1 MENHHFYWV
10 NPLYMAIFN
19 SFLYVYQAGYI
30 GYLQMTSPFLVPGY
44 FGILRI
50 RVDSP
55 ESDYRL
61 TRKRPYLQFRII
73 QKSDYISIVSLVST
87 LRPRSCCIHLFH
99 GTLPRHLRARRRA
112 WRCPLGCLH
121 FARCHLPPWTQR
133 LHQHHHLCPI
143 CKKTCTQTKHI
154 KRCTGMYTYRHL
166 QVIHNIFTVMFFS
179 TSELFV
185 WRTDLQP
192 ADPTAE
198 ASASADSDSGSKRW
212 RWQWCMYLS
221 WYGYESKYII

>member
-99 GTLPRHLRARRRA
+99 GTRQRAFAQVAVDCYADHSVSERNRNPESMA
-112 WRCPLGCLH
+112 W
-121 FARCHLPPWTQR
+121 
-133 LHQHHHLCPI
+133 
-143 CKKTCTQTKHI
+143 
-154 KRCTGMYTYRHL
+154 
-166 QVIHNIFTVMFFS
+166 
-179 TSELFV
+179 
-185 WRTDLQP
+185 
-192 ADPTAE
+192 
-198 ASASADSDSGSKRW
+198 SGST
-212 RWQWCMYLS
+212 LAS
-221 WYGYESKYII
+221 GYAKMMGKWWVNHG